1 MQTSE
6 NTVEIGKAGGI
17 TPSGVQELLKDE
29 LTAVEKSIYENFQSS
44 VAIIPVISKYLA
56 SGGGKRLRPMLVL
69 ATSRLCGYDP
79 AKSNGKG
86 KNLDVI
92 HSTVIEYIHAASLLH
107 DDVVDTSELRRG
119 ISSAN
124 AKWGN
129 QYPVL
134 VGDFLFSKSFDLM
147 AKHSPPGIIEAVS
160 EATTHLAE
168 GQILELVHN
177 ADVDIGEEKYI
188 DLIYRKTGAL
198 ITACCRIGGFLGG
211 ADEKEMAALAEYGRN
226 IGIAFQLVDDILD
239 FVSDEKTLG
248 KPVCQDVAD
257 GHVTLPLIHAFEN
270 GDPKEREFLRET
282 VRNENLVK
290 ERIGTITGLIDKYD
304 GIGYAREKAEG
315 YVESALVSLEA
326 FPSGYYIDALKGLAE
341 YIVYR
346 KM

>member
-1 MQTSE
+1 M
-6 NTVEIGKAGGI
+6 
-17 TPSGVQELLKDE
+17 TPADVQLMLKNELE
-29 LTAVEKSIYENFQSS
+29 AVEKAISDNFQSS
-44 VAIIPVISKYLA
+44 VAIIPVISEYLS

-69 ATSRLCGYDP
+69 ATSRVCGYDP

-86 KNLDVI
+86 KNLDII

-107 DDVVDTSELRRG
+107 DDVVDTSDLRRG

-147 AKHSPPGIIEAVS
+147 AKHSPPGVIETVS

-168 GQILELVHN
+168 GQILELVHS
-177 ADVDIGEEKYI
+177 ADVEIGEDKYI

-198 ITACCRIGGFLGG
+198 ITACCKIGGFLGG
-211 ADEKEMAALAEYGRN
+211 ADEKRMNSLAAYGRN

-257 GHVTLPLIHAFEN
+257 GHVTLPLIHAFEM
-270 GDPKEREFLRET
+270 GDAKEKEFLIET

-290 ERIGTITGLIDKYD
+290 ERIDGITELIDKYD
-304 GIGYAREKAEG
+304 GIGYAREKSEM
-315 YVESALVSLEA
+315 YVEAALTSLEI
-326 FPSGYYIDALKGLAE
+326 FPAGEHLDALKGLAE
-341 YIVYR
+341 YIVNR

>member
-1 MQTSE
+1 MLTGE
-6 NTVEIGKAGGI
+6 NRAEIGTIGII
-17 TPSGVQELLKDE
+17 TPSDVQGMLKNELE
-29 LTAVEKSIYENFQSS
+29 AVEKSISDNFQSA
-44 VAIIPVISKYLA
+44 VAIIPVISEYLS

-86 KNLDVI
+86 ENLDVI

-134 VGDFLFSKSFDLM
+134 VGDFLFSKSFELM
-147 AKHSPPGIIEAVS
+147 AKHSPPGVIEAVS
-160 EATTHLAE
+160 EATNHLAE
-168 GQILELVHN
+168 GQILELVHS
-177 ADVDIGEEKYI
+177 ADVEIGEEKYI

-198 ITACCRIGGFLGG
+198 ITVCCRIGGFLGG
-211 ADEKEMAALAEYGRN
+211 ADEKEMTALAEYGRN

-248 KPVCQDVAD
+248 KPVFQDVAD
-257 GHVTLPLIHAFEN
+257 GHVTLPLIHAFDR
-270 GDPKEREFLRET
+270 GDPKEQEFLRET

-290 ERIGTITGLIDKYD
+290 ERIGDITALIEKYD
-304 GIGYAREKAEG
+304 GIGYAREMAES
-315 YVESALVSLEA
+315 YVDSALASLET
-326 FPSGYYIDALKGLAE
+326 FPSGQYLDALKGLAE
-341 YIVYR
+341 YIVSR